1 MHSPSI
7 HTPTRHRKHRRACVR
22 LASDTHARS
31 APRSL
36 ECGGHNGGG
45 DTRHT
50 RTWSSHPTGGG
61 FPMAGLGWRDAPH
74 GREPQTHTPNTPTP
88 SQKPR
93 THCVRHHARTAE
105 SRCSGVP
112 TWLAHTRKHLQH
124 LFLGPQHG
132 FHDGFHIRDPHHG
145 RALQTPLPTRHTI
158 ARTCI
163 SRPITRTERT
173 AEPRCSGLP
182 PRTEIRTHAAS
193 LSPTFWG
200 RPRPPHKRS
209 PINGRALQHPP
220 LRAIASTAVCV
231 RMLVDPTRARARGDA
246 TSRGHR
252 TTTGAGANCP
262 LGERGP
268 NFP

>member
-1 MHSPSI
+1 M
-7 HTPTRHRKHRRACVR
+7 R
-22 LASDTHARS
+22 
-31 APRSL
+31 APRVRHPRTQRTA
-36 ECGGHNGGG
+36 EPGVRWTQRGG
-45 DTRHT
+45 DTRPT
-50 RTWSSHPTGGG
+50 RTWGSHPTGGG

-124 LFLGPQHG
+124 LLLGPQHG

-182 PRTEIRTHAAS
+182 PWTEIRTHAAS

-231 RMLVDPTRARARGDA
+231 RMLVEPTRARARGDA